1 MKNIIRTKL
10 VWKFA
15 KKYLFLFIIA
25 EICIAVTYT
34 VSIILPTIFSR
45 LVDEVFTNGKYYIL
59 PEIIRNKCLVK
70 FKSNLFIV
78 ESILVCKA

>member
-59 PEIIRNKCLVK
+59 PEIIRNYII
-70 FKSNLFIV
+70 LFFI
-78 ESILVCKA
+78 SS